1 MLTLHH
7 MKTYIRT
14 FLKLLG
20 TDGAAV
26 FLLSTA
32 GSLALAAISGFD
44 AIPVMLVVAGNAVIA
59 GMYLILAA
67 YGAWL
72 IVGKRD
78 ASGEDMMASDGK
90 EPDAE
95 HDEGDKSM
103 FTM

>member
-1 MLTLHH
+1 

-32 GSLALAAISGFD
+32 GSLALAAISGLAPI
-44 AIPVMLVVAGNAVIA
+44 AIVVVAGNAVIA

>member
-14 FLKLLG
+14 FLKLPG

-32 GSLALAAISGFD
+32 VSLALAALSGFAPI
-44 AIPVMLVVAGNAVIA
+44 AIVVVAGNAAIA